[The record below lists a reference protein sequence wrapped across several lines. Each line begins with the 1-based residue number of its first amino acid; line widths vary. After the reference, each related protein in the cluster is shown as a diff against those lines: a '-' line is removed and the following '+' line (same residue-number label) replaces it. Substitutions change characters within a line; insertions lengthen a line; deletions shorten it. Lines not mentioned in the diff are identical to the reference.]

1 MKKNNWKAY
10 LLRSIFI
17 LSIGLAVGIA
27 AESLYELNTCRR
39 AQKGGH
45 EISSEEIL
53 EKNITRI
60 DNEEVNEEG
69 VETKTIHVQIPERY
83 INKLR
88 YSYKSEETFTPD
100 IQIHT
105 KNIYD
110 NPEIRTIKDI
120 CRYNLD
126 ESIVNIKDYVTEIK
140 ITVPTDV
147 KIGKIVVDNTWDF
160 NWYRVVYI
168 SVFVALILF
177 VISFRGLLARK
188 IEYGFAVISLSCGLL
203 FIAIQ
208 PPECGSWDEHVHFA
222 KTFDFFEHGIADRSV
237 AEEYVYINQEHPD
250 RAAFLSKEEK
260 EMQIQYLNANAD
272 TVSSTYARD
281 AITLNAVGEV
291 HMAIAVKL
299 AKYLGMSFYG
309 QYLVGKIANLF
320 LYTLLMFL
328 AIRVAPIGK
337 KFLTTVALMP
347 TLMLQSV
354 SYTYDIV
361 VIAFL
366 VLGFALVMEDFV
378 IKERKLTW
386 KRMLLIISVFVI
398 GSCPKPVYIFL
409 LALFLVFPKEKFMS
423 PNRAMLYKGIII
435 MVCMVM
441 IMTMILPAAGGHVE
455 GDARGGATDVKEQL
469 ALVLKKPFAY
479 IQVFF
484 RNFTETFDAYFFGSN
499 SLGFMAFAG
508 LHPFH
513 SFIGVFCVG
522 IALTEK
528 KKKIMMPAK
537 NIWIFKGMLLIL
549 IFGVIGLIWSALY
562 IKFTPVGQTTIA
574 GVQPRYYIPLLY
586 PIFALLYSDK
596 IEGKWSEK
604 TYNMIMFLIILWITH
619 GAIYQ
624 QFFVTYCR

>member
-203 FIAIQ
+203 FIATSI
-208 PPECGSWDEHVHFA
+208 
-222 KTFDFFEHGIADRSV
+222 
-237 AEEYVYINQEHPD
+237 
-250 RAAFLSKEEK
+250 L
-260 EMQIQYLNANAD
+260 
-272 TVSSTYARD
+272 
-281 AITLNAVGEV
+281 
-291 HMAIAVKL
+291 
-299 AKYLGMSFYG
+299 
-309 QYLVGKIANLF
+309 
-320 LYTLLMFL
+320 
-328 AIRVAPIGK
+328 
-337 KFLTTVALMP
+337 
-347 TLMLQSV
+347 
-354 SYTYDIV
+354 
-361 VIAFL
+361 
-366 VLGFALVMEDFV
+366 
-378 IKERKLTW
+378 RKL
-386 KRMLLIISVFVI
+386 L
-398 GSCPKPVYIFL
+398 IFL
-409 LALFLVFPKEKFMS
+409 NMGLQ
-423 PNRAMLYKGIII
+423 
-435 MVCMVM
+435 
-441 IMTMILPAAGGHVE
+441 T
-455 GDARGGATDVKEQL
+455 GA
-469 ALVLKKPFAY
+469 
-479 IQVFF
+479 
-484 RNFTETFDAYFFGSN
+484 
-499 SLGFMAFAG
+499 
-508 LHPFH
+508 
-513 SFIGVFCVG
+513 
-522 IALTEK
+522 
-528 KKKIMMPAK
+528 
-537 NIWIFKGMLLIL
+537 
-549 IFGVIGLIWSALY
+549 
-562 IKFTPVGQTTIA
+562 
-574 GVQPRYYIPLLY
+574 
-586 PIFALLYSDK
+586 
-596 IEGKWSEK
+596 
-604 TYNMIMFLIILWITH
+604 
-619 GAIYQ
+619 
-624 QFFVTYCR
+624 